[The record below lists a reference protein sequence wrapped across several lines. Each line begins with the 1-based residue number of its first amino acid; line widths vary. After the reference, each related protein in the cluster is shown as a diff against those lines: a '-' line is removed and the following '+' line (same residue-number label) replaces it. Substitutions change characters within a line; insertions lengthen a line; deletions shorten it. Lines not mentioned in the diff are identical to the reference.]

1 MKARALLIA
10 AALLAAAISTTYA
23 QTYSG
28 VVNYN
33 SGGSAT
39 NARVFVCYTGPGEG
53 LLASGTAYQTALF
66 WGPAGI
72 TDMNAM
78 VQVGGNVSFLTGAA
92 AGTFFGSGRTITYT
106 SPQANGAVVALQSRT
121 WQVQSGVTGWGNATF
136 KGFGPIFEMDLK
148 DPTLATEPT
157 PTISQAAGWRGYA
170 LSLSPC
176 PEPSTIALGL
186 LGAGA
191 LLILRRRT

>member
-10 AALLAAAISTTYA
+10 AALLVAAISTTYG
-23 QTYSG
+23 QNYSG

-33 SGGSAT
+33 AGGSAT
-39 NARVFVCYTGPGEG
+39 NLRVFAGYNYVTGEG
-53 LLASGTAYQTALF
+53 VLASGTSYQTALF
-66 WGPAGI
+66 WGPAG
-72 TDMNAM
+72 TRDPFQL
-78 VQVGGNVSFLTGAA
+78 VQIGPNVNFLTGAA

-106 SPQANGAVVALQSRT
+106 SPAQYGAVVALQSRA
-121 WQVQSGVTGWGNATF
+121 WQVDPGVTGWDNARRT
-136 KGFGPIFEMDLK
+136 GWGPIFDMKLK

-170 LSLSPC
+170 LV
-176 PEPSTIALGL
+176 PEPSTITLSL

-191 LLILRRRT
+191 LLMLRRRT